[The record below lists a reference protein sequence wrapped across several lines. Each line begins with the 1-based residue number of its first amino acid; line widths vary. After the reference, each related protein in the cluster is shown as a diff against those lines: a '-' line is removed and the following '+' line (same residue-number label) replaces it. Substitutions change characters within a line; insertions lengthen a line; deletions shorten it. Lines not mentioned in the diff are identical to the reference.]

1 MSNGSATIRVM
12 IVDDHTIVR
21 EGLATLLD
29 VFPDLELVAEAGN
42 GLEAIRLCE
51 EQHPDVVLMDML
63 MPEMDGIS
71 ATRAIREQFPDVQVL
86 ALTSFNEKE
95 YVTGAIEAGAIGYL
109 LKDIEAANLAA
120 AIRSASAGQPT
131 LSPEATRVLIH
142 ATTQPAP
149 PGHDLTER
157 ELEVLALLVKG
168 LNNAQIADVLTV
180 SPSTIKNHVS
190 SILSKLGVATRT
202 EAAALAI
209 QKQIVQLT

>member
-29 VFPDLELVAEAGN
+29 VFPDLELVAEASN

-51 EQHPDVVLMDML
+51 EHHPDVVLMDML

-71 ATRAIREQFPDVQVL
+71 ATRAIRERFPDVQVL

-109 LKDIEAANLAA
+109 LKDIEAASLAA
-120 AIRSASAGQPT
+120 AIRAASAGQPT

-157 ELEVLALLVKG
+157 ELEVLGLLVKG
-168 LNNAQIADVLTV
+168 LNNAQIADILTV
-180 SPSTIKNHVS
+180 SPSTVKNHVS

>member
-1 MSNGSATIRVM
+1 MSSDATIRVM

-29 VFPDLELVAEAGN
+29 VFPDLELVAEASN
-42 GLEAIRLCE
+42 GLEAIRICGE
-51 EQHPDVVLMDML
+51 HMPDVVLMDML

-71 ATRAIREQFPDVQVL
+71 ATQEIRKQFPDVQVL
-86 ALTSFNEKE
+86 ALTSFNEKH

-109 LKDIEAANLAA
+109 LKDIEANSLAT
-120 AIRSASAGQPT
+120 AIRAAKKGEPT

-157 ELEVLALLVKG
+157 ELEVLALVVKG
-168 LNNAQIADVLTV
+168 LNNAQIAAMLTV
-180 SPSTIKNHVS
+180 SPSTVKNHVS

-209 QKQIVQLT
+209 QKQIIQMT

>member
-1 MSNGSATIRVM
+1 MNGNPNIRVM
-12 IVDDHTIVR
+12 IVDDHIIVR

-29 VFPDLELVAEAGN
+29 VFPDLELIAEASN
-42 GLEAIRLCE
+42 GVEAIRLCE
-51 EQHPDVVLMDML
+51 EHLPDVVLMDML
-63 MPEMDGIS
+63 MPEMNGID
-71 ATRAIREQFPDVQVL
+71 ATREIRRQFPGVQVL

-109 LKDIEAANLAA
+109 LKDIEANGLAA
-120 AIRSASAGQPT
+120 AIRAASHGEPT

-142 ATTQPAP
+142 AATQPAP

-157 ELEVLALLVKG
+157 ELEVLALVVKG
-168 LNNAQIADVLTV
+168 LNNAQIAGVLTV
-180 SPSTIKNHVS
+180 SPSTVKNHVS

-202 EAAALAI
+202 EAAAMAI